1 MTNRYKCGIFK
12 TDIIPSSIIGND
24 YQSRQEDFHES
35 VQSHADEYGYDEQHV
50 HDDVLCIRMGKKLNV
65 SFICMDC
72 D

>member
-35 VQSHADEYGYDEQHV
+35 VQSHAEYGYDEQHV
-50 HDDVLCIRMGKKLNV
+50 YDDVLCIRMGKKLNV